1 MIFTSKITT
10 LEKNRYSILT
20 NDLNHCYICKK
31 PKQHLHEI
39 YYGKNRINSMKY
51 GCVVPLCF
59 RCHNRI
65 HHDCTVDIQLKN
77 KCENKFKEIY
87 PDINFLDIFHRTY
100 I

>member
-1 MIFTSKITT
+1 MSKITT
-10 LEKNRYSILT
+10 LEKNRFSILT
-20 NDLNHCYICKK
+20 NDLTHCYICKK

-59 RCHNRI
+59 RCHNRVHNNFVI
-65 HHDCTVDIQLKN
+65 DKALKD
-77 KCENKFKEIY
+77 KCADKFKKVY
-87 PDINFLDIFHRTY
+87 PDIEFLDIFHKIY